1 MESQLERFK
10 EFLRQNKYSEM
21 AIKAY
26 LKELK
31 AINHF
36 DFTTTKED
44 CVYFINKAIK
54 DAKKKGISKTYTNNF
69 RAALHQLFLITFGKT
84 AKEYRLQNHS
94 IDYIDIFLDDFLI
107 ILLSS
112 NLKPFLLHQ
121 LRRLISEIYGVI
133 SDLIR
138 LIAFHN

>member
-1 MESQLERFK
+1 MKSQLERFK

-44 CVYFINKAIK
+44 CVN
-54 DAKKKGISKTYTNNF
+54 
-69 RAALHQLFLITFGKT
+69 
-84 AKEYRLQNHS
+84 
-94 IDYIDIFLDDFLI
+94 IF
-107 ILLSS
+107 
-112 NLKPFLLHQ
+112 
-121 LRRLISEIYGVI
+121 Y
-133 SDLIR
+133 
-138 LIAFHN
+138 